1 MTTMAPLTSA
11 RGRRRRRRTQDSR
24 GPATPTSTAA
34 RRLDRELP
42 PFLHLLGSLIAEHI
56 VADPS
61 TCMAGKVDVPPSLES
76 MVTLPQE
83 DPGHSGPIPIVPPD
97 SQRPSHSS
105 PKKSRKPPRRS

>member
-34 RRLDRELP
+34 PRLDPELT

-61 TCMAGKVDVPPSLES
+61 TCMAGKEGVPPSLASGCTPPPEG
-76 MVTLPQE
+76 
-83 DPGHSGPIPIVPPD
+83 PGHPPPL
-97 SQRPSHSS
+97 SIAPPNSPAPSPPS
-105 PKKSRKPPRRS
+105 PRKPPN